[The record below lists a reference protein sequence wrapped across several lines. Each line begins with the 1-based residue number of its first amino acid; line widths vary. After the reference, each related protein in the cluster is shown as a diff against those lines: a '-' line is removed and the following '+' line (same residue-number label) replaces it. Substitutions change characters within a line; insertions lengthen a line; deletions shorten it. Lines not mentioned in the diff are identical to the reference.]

1 MKATASISLVIA
13 SILAAS
19 ALVMPAASA
28 APANF
33 ELSTSTALSAGSSLY
48 SPEEVDALAQE
59 LEKIFT
65 DYVTAGE
72 DGIYRVDEAAVKAD
86 GKLGDIE
93 GYRGFAMMMNSD
105 LAETRSPNRATS
117 PSHGVIGV
125 MGVEEFTRCTIGNA
139 IGVGIL
145 NTPGLIKGAVA
156 AVKAWNW
163 GLAAKTILRIAGPI
177 ALKGAG
183 GLPGL
188 AAQLAVAA
196 WSCRDKL

>member
-1 MKATASISLVIA
+1 MGRFNLSARRNPEYKALVA
-13 SILAAS
+13 LAAHK
-19 ALVMPAASA
+19 
-28 APANF
+28 
-33 ELSTSTALSAGSSLY
+33 AGGECHVI
-48 SPEEVDALAQE
+48 PV
-59 LEKIFT
+59 
-65 DYVTAGE
+65 VPGE
-72 DGIYRVDEAAVKAD
+72 DGIYRVDEAAVIAD

-117 PSHGVIGV
+117 PSHGV

-145 NTPGLIKGAVA
+145 NTPGLIKGTVA

-183 GLPGL
+183 GLPVWL
-188 AAQLAVAA
+188 LS
-196 WSCRDKL
+196 WE

>member
-19 ALVMPAASA
+19 TLVMPAASA

-33 ELSTSTALSAGSSLY
+33 ELSKSTALSAGSSLY

-117 PSHGVIGV
+117 PSHGV

-145 NTPGLIKGAVA
+145 NTPGLIKGTVT